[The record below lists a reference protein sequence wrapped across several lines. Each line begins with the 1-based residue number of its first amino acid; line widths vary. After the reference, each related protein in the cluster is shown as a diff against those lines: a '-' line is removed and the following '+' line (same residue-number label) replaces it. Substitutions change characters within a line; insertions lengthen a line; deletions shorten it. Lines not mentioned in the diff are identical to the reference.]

1 MSARRCKFALKLL
14 ADRPRVRYVC
24 LVFNSGRI
32 RRWDSIY
39 MIMSYLL
46 RKIFPWIVEI
56 SLWLMLVA
64 GAVMGH
70 ESNYL
75 GSATMSAL
83 LGAAIGFF
91 AGVIPLGM
99 LQTMIR
105 NNILLESMA
114 KDGYGR
120 PRLSLHKGQVVE
132 MPYVSSEDQ
141 L

>member
-1 MSARRCKFALKLL
+1 
-14 ADRPRVRYVC
+14 
-24 LVFNSGRI
+24 
-32 RRWDSIY
+32 

-46 RKIFPWIVEI
+46 RKTFPWVVEI
-56 SLWLMLVA
+56 SLWLMVIA
-64 GAVMGH
+64 GAVMGY
-70 ESNYL
+70 EGNYL
-75 GSATMSAL
+75 GSAAMSAF
-83 LGAAIGFF
+83 LGAVVGFF

-105 NNILLESMA
+105 NNMLLEAMV

-120 PRLSLHKGQVVE
+120 PRLCLHKGQVVE

>member
-1 MSARRCKFALKLL
+1 
-14 ADRPRVRYVC
+14 
-24 LVFNSGRI
+24 
-32 RRWDSIY
+32 

-46 RKIFPWIVEI
+46 RKVLPWVVEI
-56 SLWLMLVA
+56 GLWLTVLVGAVA
-64 GAVMGH
+64 GYG
-70 ESNYL
+70 SNYF
-75 GSATMSAL
+75 GSAVLSSLAGAI
-83 LGAAIGFF
+83 LGFC
-91 AGVIPLGM
+91 AGVIPLGV

-105 NNILLESMA
+105 NNMLLESMI

>member
-1 MSARRCKFALKLL
+1 
-14 ADRPRVRYVC
+14 
-24 LVFNSGRI
+24 
-32 RRWDSIY
+32 

-46 RKIFPWIVEI
+46 RKIFPWVVEI
-56 SLWLMLVA
+56 SLWLTLVG
-64 GAVMGH
+64 GAITGY
-70 ESNYL
+70 ENNYL
-75 GSATMSAL
+75 GSAALSAL
-83 LGAAIGFF
+83 LGAAIGFC

-105 NNILLESMA
+105 NNLLLESMV
-114 KDGYGR
+114 KEGYGR